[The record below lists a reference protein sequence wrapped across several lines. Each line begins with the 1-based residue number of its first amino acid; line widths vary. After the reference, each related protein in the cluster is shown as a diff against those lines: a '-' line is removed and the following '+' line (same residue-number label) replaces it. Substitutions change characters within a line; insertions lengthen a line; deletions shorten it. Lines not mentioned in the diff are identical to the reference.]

1 MSDEYTAH
9 TEDDGSVVFGEGYTP
24 RNAKPE
30 PVKADHWW
38 EKVLTIEVRKAIYT
52 AMAAIGGVLV
62 MIGLVTAEQ
71 WQGITDSTD
80 SLLGLMIVVSNMVAL
95 FHVPGK
101 E

>member
-24 RNAKPE
+24 KNAKPE
-30 PVKADHWW
+30 PVKADPWW
-38 EKVLTIEVRKAIYT
+38 ELFFNDAARTAIYT
-52 AMAAIGGVLV
+52 AMAAIGAVLV

-71 WQGITDSTD
+71 WQGIADSAD
-80 SLLGLMIVVSNMVAL
+80 SLLGLMIVASNLVAL

>member
-9 TEDDGSVVFGEGYTP
+9 AEDDGSVVFGEGYTP
-24 RNAKPE
+24 KNAKPE
-30 PVKADHWW
+30 PVKADPWW

-52 AMAAIGGVLV
+52 AMAAIGAVLV

-80 SLLGLMIVVSNMVAL
+80 SLLGLMIVASNLVAL
-95 FHVPGK
+95 FHVPAK

>member
-24 RNAKPE
+24 KNAKPE

-52 AMAAIGGVLV
+52 AMAAIVPTFGGAVEGKRHV
-62 MIGLVTAEQ
+62 IAHK
-71 WQGITDSTD
+71 SF
-80 SLLGLMIVVSNMVAL
+80 LMAAAMVDAY
-95 FHVPGK
+95 
-101 E
+101 ERREWAR